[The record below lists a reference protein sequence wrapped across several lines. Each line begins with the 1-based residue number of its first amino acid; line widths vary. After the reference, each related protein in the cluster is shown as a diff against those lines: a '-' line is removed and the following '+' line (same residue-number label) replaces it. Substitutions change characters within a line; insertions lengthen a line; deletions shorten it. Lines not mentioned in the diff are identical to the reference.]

1 LRYAA
6 ELFEFGRAS
15 DAGDGRSVVA
25 RNGMRGLVR
34 AFANTDRYTVENC
47 PSIGVHSYADFQ
59 SSYAPHE
66 QNWFVLSADLS
77 KTFDASCRAP

>member
-1 LRYAA
+1 MPQSCSSSGVPLMPAMAVRSLPGTVCAA
-6 ELFEFGRAS
+6 MVG
-15 DAGDGRSVVA
+15 
-25 RNGMRGLVR
+25 

-47 PSIGVHSYADFQ
+47 PSIGVQSYADFQ
-59 SSYAPHE
+59 SSYAPHG